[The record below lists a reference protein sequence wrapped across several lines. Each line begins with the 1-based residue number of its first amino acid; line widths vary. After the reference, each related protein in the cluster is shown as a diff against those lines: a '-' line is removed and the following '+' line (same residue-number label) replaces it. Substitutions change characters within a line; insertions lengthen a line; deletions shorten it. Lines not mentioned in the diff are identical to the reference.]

1 MKTEKYQNV
10 MMYQIM
16 VFILKSWFHEH
27 IISSDEYR
35 RMNTILAE
43 KYGLNSYSIFLDF
56 SAVQR

>member
-1 MKTEKYQNV
+1 
-10 MMYQIM
+10 M
-16 VFILKSWFHEH
+16 VSILKSWFHEH

-43 KYGLNSYSIFLDF
+43 KYGLNSCSIFLDS

>member
-1 MKTEKYQNV
+1 MNTEKYRNV
-10 MMYQIM
+10 MVYQIM
-16 VFILKSWFHEH
+16 VSILKSWVREH

-43 KYGLNSYSIFLDF
+43 KYGLNSCSIFLDS